1 MSETVPLAWILAD
14 PSDDEQDNELNTMM
28 QRLVD
33 GEVEAA
39 AAAKEIDALIV
50 NDCQQERAGQYES
63 IRNNQDSPGN
73 DGNGNIA
80 TPSGWVPHLWR
91 TVGKVAIAVPHHHA
105 GQDRLVRFIQEL
117 QRLPSRIV
125 SFISP
130 HGEKVDYNF
139 WEDSRN
145 GEEFCQ
151 EMRLLDSGQPPS
163 PPPFFVLP
171 LARK

>member
-14 PSDDEQDNELNTMM
+14 PSDDEHDDELNTMM

-39 AAAKEIDALIV
+39 AAAGKIDALIV
-50 NDCQQERAGQYES
+50 NSCQKRYADQCES
-63 IRNNQDSPGN
+63 ISDKQDSPEN
-73 DGNGNIA
+73 EENAGNID

-105 GQDRLVRFIQEL
+105 GQDRLVRFVQEL
-117 QRLPSRIV
+117 FCLPSRTV

-130 HGEKVDYNF
+130 YGDTLDHTF
-139 WEDSRN
+139 WEDSRD
-145 GEEFCQ
+145 GDQFCQ
-151 EMRLLDSGQPPS
+151 EMRLLDSGQSPS
-163 PPPFFVLP
+163 SPHPRPANH
-171 LARK
+171 AR